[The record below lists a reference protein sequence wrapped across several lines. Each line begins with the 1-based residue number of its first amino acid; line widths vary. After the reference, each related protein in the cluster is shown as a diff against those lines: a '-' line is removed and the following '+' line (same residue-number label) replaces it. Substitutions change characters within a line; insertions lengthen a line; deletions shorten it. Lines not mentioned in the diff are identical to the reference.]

1 MTTGM
6 NADRTLPGDWY
17 SGKVPDNV
25 AIADSAY
32 VETAFSFWLFRGER
46 ADAITIGRGASIYLG
61 NMFDVGPQGQV
72 TIGDYALVN
81 GAWVV
86 CDAAVTI
93 GEYALVSWNVVLMDT
108 YRVPFEVEARRAAV
122 ARVAELERRRLDG
135 GVPAR
140 PITIG
145 RGAWIGFDCC
155 VLPGVTIG
163 EGSVVGARSV
173 VASDVEPF
181 TIVAGNPA
189 RMIRRFTDEEMAHGR

>member
-17 SGKVPDNV
+17 AGKVPANV
-25 AIADSAY
+25 AIADTAF

-46 ADAITIGRGASIYLG
+46 ADAITIGHGASLYLG
-61 NMFDVGPQGQV
+61 NMFDVGPQGRV
-72 TIGDYALVN
+72 SIGDYALVH
-81 GAWVV
+81 GARVV
-86 CDAAVTI
+86 CDAAVSI
-93 GEYALVSWNVVLMDT
+93 GDYALVSWNVVLMDT
-108 YRVPFEVEARRAAV
+108 YRVPIDVDARRAAV
-122 ARVAELERRRLDG
+122 ARVPELRRLDSA
-135 GVPAR
+135 VPAR

-163 EGSVVGARSV
+163 DGSVVGARSV

-189 RMIRRFTDEEMAHGR
+189 RRIRRFTDEEMAHGR

>member
-17 SGKVPDNV
+17 SGKVPGNV
-25 AIADSAY
+25 AIADTAY
-32 VETAFSFWLFRGER
+32 VESVFCFLLFRGER
-46 ADAITIGRGASIYLG
+46 SDAVRIGHGASVYLG
-61 NMFDVGPQGQV
+61 NMFDVGPQGRV

-81 GAWVV
+81 GARIV
-86 CDAAVTI
+86 CDASVTI

-108 YRVPFEVEARRAAV
+108 YRVPFDVEARHAAV
-122 ARVAELERRRLDG
+122 ARVPELKQRRLDG
-135 GVPAR
+135 RVPAR

-163 EGSVVGARSV
+163 DGSVVGARSV
-173 VASDVEPF
+173 VRSDVEPF

>member
-6 NADRTLPGDWY
+6 NADRTLPDDWY
-17 SGKVPDNV
+17 SGTVPGNV

-32 VETAFSFWLFRGER
+32 VETAFSFLLFRSER
-46 ADAITIGRGASIYLG
+46 ADAITIGHGASIYLG
-61 NMFDVGPQGQV
+61 TMFDVGAQGRV
-72 TIGDYALVN
+72 SIGDYALVN
-81 GAWVV
+81 SARVV

-93 GEYALVSWNVVLMDT
+93 GDYALVSWNVVLMDT
-108 YRVPFEVEARRAAV
+108 YRVPFDVEARRAAV
-122 ARVAELERRRLDG
+122 ARVPQMERRRLDG

-163 EGSVVGARSV
+163 EGSVVGARSIV
-173 VASDVEPF
+173 TSDVEPF

-189 RMIRRFTDEEMAHGR
+189 RTIRRFTDEEMAHGR

>member
-6 NADRTLPGDWY
+6 NPDRTLPGDWY
-17 SGKVPDNV
+17 SGTVPLNV
-25 AIADSAY
+25 TIADSAY

-46 ADAITIGRGASIYLG
+46 ADAIRIGYGASLYLG
-61 NMFDVGPQGQV
+61 NMFDVGPQGRV
-72 TIGDYALVN
+72 SIGDYALVH
-81 GAWVV
+81 GARVV

-93 GEYALVSWNVVLMDT
+93 GDYALVSWNVVLMDT
-108 YRVPFEVEARRAAV
+108 YRVPVDVEARRVAV
-122 ARVAELERRRLDG
+122 SRVPELQPRRLDA

-173 VASDVEPF
+173 VRSDVEPF

-189 RMIRRFTDEEMAHGR
+189 RVIRRFTDEEMAHGG

>member
-17 SGKVPDNV
+17 SGKVPANV

-32 VETAFSFWLFRGER
+32 VETAFSFLLCRSEHP
-46 ADAITIGRGASIYLG
+46 AAVTIGHGASIYLG
-61 NMFDVGPQGQV
+61 NMFDVGAKGRV
-72 TIGDYALVN
+72 AIGDYALVN
-81 GAWVV
+81 GARIV

-93 GEYALVSWNVVLMDT
+93 EDYALVSWNVVLMDT
-108 YRVPFEVEARRAAV
+108 YRVPFDVSARRAAV
-122 ARVAELERRRLDG
+122 ARVPEKEPRRLDG

-163 EGSVVGARSV
+163 AGSVVGARSV
-173 VASDVEPF
+173 VTTDVEPF

-189 RMIRRFTDEEMAHGR
+189 RVIRRFTDEEMAHGG

>member
-1 MTTGM
+1 MTAGM

-17 SGKVPDNV
+17 SGKVPANV

-46 ADAITIGRGASIYLG
+46 ADAMTIGHGASVYLG
-61 NMFDVGPQGQV
+61 NMFDVGPQGRVRIGDYALVNSAQFVCDAGV
-72 TIGDYALVN
+72 TIGDYALV
-81 GAWVV
+81 
-86 CDAAVTI
+86 
-93 GEYALVSWNVVLMDT
+93 SWNVVFMDT
-108 YRVPFEVEARRAAV
+108 YRVPFDIGARRKAV
-122 ARVAELERRRLDG
+122 ARVPELARRRLDG
-135 GVPAR
+135 GVAAR

-155 VLPGVTIG
+155 VLPGVTVG

-173 VASDVEPF
+173 VTSDVEPF

-189 RMIRRFTDEEMAHGR
+189 RMIRRFTDEEMARGR

>member
-17 SGKVPDNV
+17 TGTVPANV

-32 VETAFSFWLFRGER
+32 VETAFSFLLCRSER
-46 ADAITIGRGASIYLG
+46 AEAVTIGHGASLYLG
-61 NMFDVGPQGQV
+61 SMFDVGPQG
-72 TIGDYALVN
+72 
-81 GAWVV
+81 
-86 CDAAVTI
+86 
-93 GEYALVSWNVVLMDT
+93 
-108 YRVPFEVEARRAAV
+108 R
-122 ARVAELERRRLDG
+122 
-135 GVPAR
+135 
-140 PITIG
+140 ITIG

-163 EGSVVGARSV
+163 AGSVVGARSV
-173 VASDVEPF
+173 VTSDVEPF